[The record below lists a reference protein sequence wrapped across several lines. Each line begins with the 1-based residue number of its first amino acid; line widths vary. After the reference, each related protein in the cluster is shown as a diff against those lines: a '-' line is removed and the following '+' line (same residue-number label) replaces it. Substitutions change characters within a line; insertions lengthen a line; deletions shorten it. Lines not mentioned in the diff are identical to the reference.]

1 MELKKRIWIVGRSGR
16 LGAALE
22 NLLVHNRDRF
32 EVLSTDVDDLNILD
46 AQAVERYAERNR
58 PDIIVNCAAYS
69 NRGWC
74 EEHVEETYDLIVL
87 DINLPGMDGFT
98 LLEKIRSQDQTVSII
113 MLTARDAL
121 GDRIRGLD
129 TGANDYL
136 RKPFDF
142 PELQARIR
150 SLLRRRTIQEDV
162 ILSAAGL
169 QMDTRTRLV
178 TANGKPLPL
187 TKKEGQI
194 LEYLLLHKGRPV
206 SQEEILAHAW
216 DDTVNAFTNTVRVHL
231 SALRKKI
238 RAATGKNRITNC
250 IGEGYR
256 IDE

>member
-1 MELKKRIWIVGRSGR
+1 MRLLIVEDEPNLR
-16 LGAALE
+16 E
-22 NLLVHNRDRF
+22 NLTKGLTQAGY
-32 EVLSTDVDDLNILD
+32 LID
-46 AQAVERYAERNR
+46 ACGTGDEADAMLLT
-58 PDIIVNCAAYS
+58 
-69 NRGWC
+69 
-74 EEHVEETYDLIVL
+74 ETYDLIVL

-169 QMDTRTRLV
+169 QMDTRTCLV

-216 DDTVNAFTNTVRVHL
+216 DDTVNAFTNTVRVHM